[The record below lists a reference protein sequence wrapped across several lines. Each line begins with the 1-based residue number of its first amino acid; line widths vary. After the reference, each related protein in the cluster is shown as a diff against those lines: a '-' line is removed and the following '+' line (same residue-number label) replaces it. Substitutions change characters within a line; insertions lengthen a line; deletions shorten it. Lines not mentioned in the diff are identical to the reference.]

1 MTYPWYNTKV
11 KVYSKG
17 GTDILDSG
25 KNALVTAASIQMR
38 AEIVSYGNNTLKGAL
53 YSVFLSTPFEFVSLI
68 QMIYKMEAIFD
79 THGFPEAFMTPRTF
93 GIAKNNKKKHELDG
107 SKEMKDMMNSKIQ
120 FEPGGSK
127 CTFEIT
133 VRFRQN
139 ATWQGQIIW
148 AERNLKQNFRS
159 VLEMLKLMDEA
170 VSDSE
175 GKSDSIEWSNN
186 E

>member
-1 MTYPWYNTKV
+1 ME
-11 KVYSKG
+11 SA
-17 GTDILDSG
+17 
-25 KNALVTAASIQMR
+25 KNALVTAASVQMC
-38 AEIVSYGNNTLKGAL
+38 AEIVSYGNNVLKGAL
-53 YSVFLSTPFEFVSLI
+53 YSIYLSTPYEFVSLI
-68 QMIYKMEAIFD
+68 QMIDKMEAIFD
-79 THGFPEAFMTPRTF
+79 EQGFPEAFMTPRTF
-93 GIAKNNKKKHELDG
+93 GIAKNKKKKHELDR
-107 SKEMKDMMNSKIQ
+107 SADMKDTMNSKIQ

-139 ATWQGQIIW
+139 ATWQGQIVW

-170 VSDSE
+170 VSESE
-175 GKSDSIEWSNN
+175 GKSESIEWSNN